1 MKVSVFHDNFL
12 RFKRLKKDDPILESS
27 WKLDKFGY
35 MGCNFLPIGD
45 AMGPQTCFAS
55 FIFAKNNEIV
65 INSTNTEAREKISM
79 DLKS

>member
-1 MKVSVFHDNFL
+1 
-12 RFKRLKKDDPILESS
+12 
-27 WKLDKFGY
+27 